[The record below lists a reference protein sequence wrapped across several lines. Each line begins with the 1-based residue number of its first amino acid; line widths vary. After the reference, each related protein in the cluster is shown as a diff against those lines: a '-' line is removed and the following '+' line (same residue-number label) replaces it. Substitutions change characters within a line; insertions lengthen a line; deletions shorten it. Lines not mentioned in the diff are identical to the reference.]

1 MNRRFGRND
10 VVLLLALAVACI
22 LGFMVLHISTR
33 PGAQVEITIDDV
45 SYGIYPLDKNQEI
58 PVLIDGICTNVVLI
72 SDGAVSMEEADCPD
86 QLCVRQHAIDSAR
99 ESIICLP
106 NRVVVT
112 VLGAEESEFDAM
124 VR

>member
-10 VVLLLALAVACI
+10 VVLLLVLAVACV
-22 LGFMVLHISTR
+22 LGLVVLRISSG
-33 PGAQVEITIDDV
+33 PGAQVEITVDDV
-45 SYGIYPLDKNQEI
+45 SYGIYPLDKEQQI
-58 PVLIDGICTNVVLI
+58 PVVIDGVCVNVVSI
-72 SDGAVSMEEADCPD
+72 SNGQVFMKEADCPD
-86 QLCVRQHAIDSAR
+86 QLCVRQHAISSAR